1 MERSLCVEVEFGG
14 PPGLDAILKL
24 GPVGMEM
31 VSGALRAERGEIF
44 NLKVSG
50 LLEIM
55 VVSDKVWIF
64 LGPQRTTKD
73 WEKQHQRGNEGN
85 TNVVQANLLAKAVF
99 WMK

>member
-1 MERSLCVEVEFGG
+1 MKRSLRVEVKLGG

-24 GPVGMEM
+24 GPVGMEI
-31 VSGALRAERGEIF
+31 VSGALRAERGELF

-64 LGPQRTTKD
+64 LSLQRATKGR
-73 WEKQHQRGNEGN
+73 ENQHKRGNQGN
-85 TNVVQANLLAKAVF
+85 TNVVQANLLVKHS
-99 WMK
+99 WE